1 MEFSKRLTTKEKAL
15 RINLDSK
22 IYGSFA
28 EIGAGQDVAT
38 NFFKSGGASGTVA
51 KTMSAY
57 DMAFSD
63 AIYGPEESK
72 RYVCEPRLIK
82 MIDKEYRLCI
92 KRLQHR
98 AADTCFFAF
107 ADTVEALNFNRTNE
121 GRGWMGVRFQLTP
134 RSEPNECVIHIRM
147 KDNDPILQQ
156 QAVGMVGVNLIYG
169 CYFLNK
175 NPEEL
180 LNSLLDEVTFN
191 RMEIDFFRLSGPD
204 FEDVDNRIFS
214 LKLVKNGLTKA
225 TMFGSDGEVLQ
236 PADVLYKK
244 NILILRGRFR
254 PVTNV
259 NIDMLEKGYEQ
270 FCEEPDVEPD
280 NIIVLSELTLSDLRE
295 ASQGEIDEKDF
306 MDRVNIL
313 CSLGQ
318 TVLISNY
325 PEYYRLISYL
335 SKFTR
340 SKKMGMILGVYNI
353 EKIFME
359 KYYENLKGGIL
370 ESFGTLFGRNIKLL
384 VYPSYRKGSKE
395 IIHSE
400 DISLPEHLV
409 HLFMYLVANN
419 KIENILGCNE
429 ENLHIISDEIL
440 KAIKEGEGDWKNY
453 VPEIVA
459 KQIEENHLFEYP
471 HQETS
476 SK

>member
-1 MEFSKRLTTKEKAL
+1 MEFAKKLSTKEKAL

-28 EIGAGQDVAT
+28 EIGAGQDVAA
-38 NFFKSGGASGTVA
+38 NFFKAGGASGTVA

-63 AIYGPEESK
+63 AIYGPEKNK

-92 KRLQHR
+92 KRLQHK
-98 AADTCFFAF
+98 ANDTCFFAF
-107 ADTVEALNFNRTNE
+107 ADTVEALNFKRTNE
-121 GRGWMGVRFQLTP
+121 GRGWVGLRFQLSP
-134 RSEPNECVIHIRM
+134 NSEPNECVIHIRM

-156 QAVGMVGVNLIYG
+156 QAVGIVGVNLIYG
-169 CYFLNK
+169 CYFLNEQ
-175 NPEEL
+175 PEEL
-180 LNSLLDEVTFN
+180 LNSLLDEVTYN
-191 RMEIDFFRLSGPD
+191 RMEIDFFRLTGPD
-204 FEDVDNRIFS
+204 FQEVDNRIFS
-214 LKLVKNGLTKA
+214 LKLVKNGLTRA
-225 TMFGSDGEVLQ
+225 TMFGPEGDVLQ

-254 PVTNV
+254 PVTKV

-270 FCEEPDVEPD
+270 FSKEPDVDPE
-280 NIIVLSELTLSDLRE
+280 NIIVLSELTLSDLRD
-295 ASQGEIDEKDF
+295 SHKGEINEKDF
-306 MDRVNIL
+306 MDRVNVL

-325 PEYYRLISYL
+325 PEYYRLIAYL

-340 SKKMGMILGVYNI
+340 NKKMGMVLGVYNI

-370 ESFGTLFGRNIKLL
+370 ESFGILFGRNIKLL
-384 VYPSYRKGSKE
+384 VYPSYRKGTTE

-409 HLFMYLVANN
+409 NLFMYLVANN
-419 KIENILGCNE
+419 KIENIIGCNK
-429 ENLHIISDEIL
+429 ENLHIISDNVL
-440 KAIKEGEGDWKNY
+440 KSIKQGEDGWEGLVPASVAEQIKENY
-453 VPEIVA
+453 
-459 KQIEENHLFEYP
+459 LFDYP
-471 HQETS
+471 CEVE
-476 SK
+476 

>member
-1 MEFSKRLTTKEKAL
+1 MDFAKKLTTKEKAL
-15 RINLDSK
+15 RINLDNK

-28 EIGAGQDVAT
+28 EIGAGQDVAA
-38 NFFKSGGASGTVA
+38 NFFKAGGASGTVA

-63 AIYGPEESK
+63 AIYGPEETK

-92 KRLQHR
+92 KRLQHK
-98 AADTCFFAF
+98 AEDTCFFAF
-107 ADTVEALNFNRTNE
+107 ADTVEALNYKRTNE
-121 GRGWMGVRFQLTP
+121 GRGWMGLRFQLTP
-134 RSEPNECVIHIRM
+134 KSEPNECVIHIRM

-156 QAVGMVGVNLIYG
+156 QAVGYVGVNLIYG
-169 CYFLNK
+169 CFFLYD

-180 LNSLLDEVTFN
+180 LNSLLDEVTSN

-204 FEDVDNRIFS
+204 FKDVDNRIFS

-225 TMFGSDGEVLQ
+225 TMFGPDGEVLQ

-254 PVTNV
+254 PVTKV
-259 NIDMLEKGYEQ
+259 NIDMLERGYAQ
-270 FCEEPDVEPD
+270 FSKEPDVNPE
-280 NIIVLSELTLSDLRE
+280 NIITLSELTLSDLKDSNE
-295 ASQGEIDEKDF
+295 GEIDEKDF

-318 TVLISNY
+318 TVMISNY
-325 PEYYRLISYL
+325 PEYYKLIAYL

-340 SKKMGMILGVYNI
+340 NKKIGMILGVYSI

-359 KYYENLKGGIL
+359 KYYTDLKGGIL
-370 ESFGTLFGRNIKLL
+370 ESFGILFGRNIKLL
-384 VYPSYRKGSKE
+384 VYPSYRKGSSE

-400 DISLPEHLV
+400 DIFLPEHLV
-409 HLFMYLVANN
+409 QLFMYLVANN
-419 KIENILGCNE
+419 KIENILGCDE
-429 ENLHIISDEIL
+429 KHLHIISDDVL
-440 KAIKEGEGDWKNY
+440 TSIKHG
-453 VPEIVA
+453 
-459 KQIEENHLFEYP
+459 
-471 HQETS
+471 ETS
-476 SK
+476 WEELVPQKVAEQIKDNCLFDYPCKIE

>member
-1 MEFSKRLTTKEKAL
+1 MDFAKKLTTKEKAL
-15 RINLDSK
+15 RINLDNK

-28 EIGAGQDVAT
+28 EIGAGQDVAA
-38 NFFKSGGASGTVA
+38 NFFKAGGASGTVA

-63 AIYGPEESK
+63 AIYGPEETK

-92 KRLQHR
+92 KRLQHK
-98 AADTCFFAF
+98 AEDTCFFAF
-107 ADTVEALNFNRTNE
+107 ADTVEALNYKRTNE
-121 GRGWMGVRFQLTP
+121 GRGWMGLRYQLTP
-134 RSEPNECVIHIRM
+134 KSEPNECVIHIRM

-156 QAVGMVGVNLIYG
+156 QAVGYVGVNLIYG
-169 CYFLNK
+169 CFFLYD

-180 LNSLLDEVTFN
+180 LNSLLDEVTSN

-204 FEDVDNRIFS
+204 FKDVDNRIFS

-225 TMFGSDGEVLQ
+225 TMFGPDGEVLQ

-254 PVTNV
+254 PVTKV
-259 NIDMLEKGYEQ
+259 NIDMLERGYAQ
-270 FCEEPDVEPD
+270 FSKEPDVNPE
-280 NIIVLSELTLSDLRE
+280 NIITLSELTLSDLKDSNE
-295 ASQGEIDEKDF
+295 GEIDEKDF

-318 TVLISNY
+318 TVMISNY
-325 PEYYRLISYL
+325 QEYYKLIAYL

-340 SKKMGMILGVYNI
+340 NKKIGMILGVYSI

-359 KYYENLKGGIL
+359 KYYTDLKGGIL
-370 ESFGTLFGRNIKLL
+370 ESFGILFGRNIKLL
-384 VYPSYRKGSKE
+384 VYPSYRKGSSE

-400 DISLPEHLV
+400 DIFLPEHLV
-409 HLFMYLVANN
+409 QLFMYLVANN
-419 KIENILGCNE
+419 KIENILGCDE
-429 ENLHIISDEIL
+429 KHLHIISDDVL
-440 KAIKEGEGDWKNY
+440 TSIKNG
-453 VPEIVA
+453 
-459 KQIEENHLFEYP
+459 
-471 HQETS
+471 ETS
-476 SK
+476 WEELVPQKVAEQIKDNCLFDYPCKIE

>member
-1 MEFSKRLTTKEKAL
+1 MDFAKKLTTKEKAL
-15 RINLDSK
+15 RINLDNK

-28 EIGAGQDVAT
+28 EIGAGQDVAA
-38 NFFKSGGASGTVA
+38 NFFKAGGASGTVA

-63 AIYGPEESK
+63 AIYGPEETK

-92 KRLQHR
+92 KRLQHK
-98 AADTCFFAF
+98 AEDTCFFAF
-107 ADTVEALNFNRTNE
+107 ADTVEALNFKRTNE
-121 GRGWMGVRFQLTP
+121 GRGWMGLRFQLTP
-134 RSEPNECVIHIRM
+134 KSEPNECVIHIRM

-156 QAVGMVGVNLIYG
+156 QAVGFVGVNLIYG
-169 CYFLNK
+169 CFFLYD

-180 LNSLLDEVTFN
+180 LNSLLDEVTSN

-204 FEDVDNRIFS
+204 FKDVDNRIFS

-225 TMFGSDGEVLQ
+225 TMFGPDGDVLQ

-254 PVTNV
+254 PVTKV
-259 NIDMLEKGYEQ
+259 NIDMLERGYEQ
-270 FCEEPDVEPD
+270 FCREPDVNSE
-280 NIIVLSELTLSDLRE
+280 NIMVLSELTLSDLRD
-295 ASQGEIDEKDF
+295 SSKGDIDEKDF

-318 TVLISNY
+318 TVMISNY
-325 PEYYRLISYL
+325 PEYYKLISYL

-340 SKKMGMILGVYNI
+340 NKKIGMILGVYNI

-359 KYYENLKGGIL
+359 KYYTDLKGGIL
-370 ESFGTLFGRNIKLL
+370 ESFGILFGRNMKLL
-384 VYPSYRKGSKE
+384 VYPSYRKGSNE

-400 DISLPEHLV
+400 DIYLPEHLV
-409 HLFMYLVANN
+409 QLFMYLVANN

-429 ENLHIISDEIL
+429 EHLHIISDDVL
-440 KAIKEGEGDWKNY
+440 KSIKSGDDSWEKL
-453 VPEIVA
+453 VPGSVA
-459 KQIEENHLFEYP
+459 EQIKDNCLFDYP
-471 HQETS
+471 CKTD
-476 SK
+476 